1 MTHGVCCSSS
11 IWKVVVSPSRGSRIQ
26 HLAVGQGDWKVFL
39 MLLMAQAR
47 IGSLISALSFLLTSR
62 FILLL
67 ELVTLQHPSSS
78 PSVEQIQVVTIFYVD
93 EDSGRGTRYKIYSRH
108 YSLLF
113 LRPQQASFLKEEKS
127 DFKVPSSICC
137 HGDFKGRNKITRC
150 NQPVI
155 IICWNKNKTF
165 V

>member
-127 DFKVPSSICC
+127 VKKSTWTQKNDPKHPFFQVPN
-137 HGDFKGRNKITRC
+137 GDFGLVNLY
-150 NQPVI
+150 
-155 IICWNKNKTF
+155 
-165 V
+165 